1 MSSSPVNIRTL
12 CKRPTRCQVSMPRM
26 NKRKNGRRIESD
38 SGETSTESQPKKMAN
53 KEDSGSKGAVKSFLA
68 GGAGGMSLVFVGH
81 PLDTIKVKMQTA
93 AKGEYAGMVCQFLGN
108 IFVAIRGLHSPR
120 CTLSFSAAV
129 YWLVSWRGRDR
140 MGRSPFSSVLILP
153 IGMS

>member
-1 MSSSPVNIRTL
+1 
-12 CKRPTRCQVSMPRM
+12 M

-38 SGETSTESQPKKMAN
+38 SCETSTESQPKKMAN

-108 IFVAIRGLHSPR
+108 ILSQFVASIRRVAPCPSRQQCIGWCLGEAGTGWVAVHSPR
-120 CTLSFSAAV
+120 C
-129 YWLVSWRGRDR
+129 
-140 MGRSPFSSVLILP
+140 
-153 IGMS
+153 